1 MRTGGDFGQ
10 RGRAASDRQDDPA
23 RHNPGGSPGAL
34 AVVGLGPGGL
44 EHLTIRAREVLAGA
58 EVIIGYKTYLDLILP
73 LIEEQELVVSGMRR
87 EVDRARQAVEM
98 ALSGRKVAVVSSG
111 DPGIY
116 GMAGVILEVLDGRE
130 VPLEVVPGVTA
141 ATAAAAVAGAPLMH
155 DNALISL
162 SNLLTPWEVIAKRLD
177 LAAAAD
183 FVLTLYNP
191 KSKGRP
197 HLIHQ
202 AREIILRHRA
212 AVTPVAVVQNALRP
226 GQKLFLAT
234 LADFSEL
241 EIDMSTVV
249 IIGNS
254 QSYVRDGR
262 LITPRGYKL

>member
-1 MRTGGDFGQ
+1 
-10 RGRAASDRQDDPA
+10 
-23 RHNPGGSPGAL
+23 
-34 AVVGLGPGGL
+34 VGLGPGGL
-44 EHLTIRAREVLAGA
+44 EYLTIRAREVLSQA
-58 EVIIGYKTYLDLILP
+58 EVIVGYKTYLDLISP
-73 LIEEQELVVSGMRR
+73 LVEQQELVVSGMRR
-87 EVDRARQAVEM
+87 EVDRALKAVEL
-98 ALSGRKVAVVSSG
+98 ALSGKKVAVVSSG

-155 DNALISL
+155 DNAMISL
-162 SNLLTPWEVIAKRLD
+162 SDLLTPWETIARRLD

-197 HLIHQ
+197 RLINQ
-202 AREIILRHRA
+202 AREIILRHRTIT
-212 AVTPVAVVQNALRP
+212 TPVAVVRNALRQ
-226 GQKLFLAT
+226 GQDVVLTT
-234 LADFSEL
+234 LADFTAQ

-249 IIGNS
+249 IVGNS
-254 QSYVRDGR
+254 QSYVQDGR